1 MKDIKAYIRPNM
13 LDRVIDALERDPTA
27 PGVTLTRV
35 EGYGH
40 SREAGPP
47 EFADRVKLEIVVAD
61 DRVEPTIGTIVEHG
75 HTGRYGDGKIFISDV
90 ERAIRV
96 RTGEEDEA
104 AVRPSE
110 HPGEEG

>member
-1 MKDIKAYIRPNM
+1 MKEIKAYIRPTM
-13 LDRVIDALERDPTA
+13 LDRVIDALEEDPRT
-27 PGVTLTRV
+27 PGVTMTLV
-35 EGYGH
+35 KGYGH
-40 SREAGPP
+40 SREEGPP
-47 EFADRVKLEIVVAD
+47 EFAERAKLEIVVAD
-61 DRVEPTIGTIVEHG
+61 DRVERTVSTIVEHG

-110 HPGEEG
+110 HAGGEE